1 MKVAIVCNVKPQDAQ
16 EFEAPEEP
24 PSLSVFNQEDFAEW
38 DSAKTIKAV
47 YSALK
52 KEYDVQVILAQGN
65 YYKKLIKN
73 NIDFVFN
80 MAEGLKGSFRESI
93 VPAILEEQNIP
104 YTGSDPLTLCI
115 CLDKARTKEI
125 LKYYKIPTPDFLIFH
140 NAKEVEEAKIKFLP
154 AIIKPLQEGSS
165 KGVYNENVCYNFEE
179 LKSKAIKIID
189 KFRQPIIVEKFLTGR
204 EFTIAVLG
212 NWPELEI
219 LPIVEITFSSLPEGA
234 NPVYSYE
241 AKWVWDRPENPLPLF
256 KAPADIDKKQET
268 KIKNIVSKTIRVL
281 KVRDWCRV
289 DLRLDEKGIPNIL
302 EVNPLPGIIPGE
314 EENSCF
320 PKAAKAAGLS
330 YDDLILKVMRIAR
343 KRYEKGFNNLR

>member
-16 EFEAPEEP
+16 EFEAQEEP

-52 KEYDVQVILAQGN
+52 KEYDVEVILAQGD
-65 YYKKLIKN
+65 YYKNLIN
-73 NIDFVFN
+73 NKVDFVFN
-80 MAEGLKGSFRESI
+80 MAEGLKGNFRESI
-93 VPAILEEQNIP
+93 VPAILEEHSIP
-104 YTGSDPLTLCI
+104 YTGSDPLTLSI
-115 CLDKARTKEI
+115 CLDKARAKEI

-140 NAKEVEEAKIKFLP
+140 TPEEVKKAKIKFLP
-154 AIIKPLQEGSS
+154 VIIKPLMEGSS
-165 KGVYNENVCYNFEE
+165 KGIYNDNVCHGEE
-179 LKSKAIKIID
+179 EAKSKSVDIIK
-189 KFRQPIIVEKFLTGR
+189 KFKQPVIVEKFLTGR
-204 EFTIAVLG
+204 EFTVAVLG

-219 LPIVEITFSSLPEGA
+219 LPIVEITFSCLPQGA
-234 NPVYSYE
+234 NPIYSYE

-256 KAPADIDKKQET
+256 KAPAEIDKKLEE
-268 KIKNIVSKTIRVL
+268 KIKKIVIKTIKIL
-281 KVRDWCRV
+281 NIRDWCRV

-314 EENSCF
+314 DENSCF

-330 YDDLILKVMRIAR
+330 YEDLILKVMKIAR
-343 KRYEKGFNNLR
+343 KRYEKGLNNLR

>member
-1 MKVAIVCNVKPQDAQ
+1 MKVAIVCNVKPQDAI

-24 PSLSVFNQEDFAEW
+24 PSLNVFKEEDFAEW

-52 KEYDVQVILAQGN
+52 KEYDVKVILAQGN
-65 YYKKLIKN
+65 YYQKLIN
-73 NIDFVFN
+73 NNFDFVFN

-93 VPAILEEQNIP
+93 VPAILEENNIP
-104 YTGSDPLTLCI
+104 YTGSDPLTLSL

-125 LKYYKIPTPDFLIFH
+125 LKFNKIPTPSFYVFNSIEELKK
-140 NAKEVEEAKIKFLP
+140 AKLNFFPV
-154 AIIKPLQEGSS
+154 IIKPLMEGSS
-165 KGVYNENVCYNFEE
+165 KGIYNDNVCYGEDEAKRKGEE
-179 LKSKAIKIID
+179 LIRKLN
-189 KFRQPIIVEKFLTGR
+189 QPVLIEKFLKGR
-204 EFTIAVLG
+204 EFTVAVLG

-234 NPVYSYE
+234 NPLYSYE

-256 KAPADIDKKQET
+256 KAPADIDKKLEE
-268 KIKNIVSKTIRVL
+268 KIKKIVIKTIRVL
-281 KVRDWCRV
+281 KIRDWCRV
-289 DLRLDEKGIPNIL
+289 DLRLDENGIPNIL

-330 YDDLILKVMRIAR
+330 YEDLILKVMRIAR
-343 KRYEKGFNNLR
+343 KRYEKGSDNLR